1 MGLVSHPF
9 VNVEDM
15 LASWTM
21 MLHIVTGIK
30 AEWDTAAKE
39 APVGGNGNWILLD
52 FMQLWLFVFE

>member
-21 MLHIVTGIK
+21 MPHIVTGIK

-39 APVGGNGNWILLD
+39 APVGGKRRLD
-52 FMQLWLFVFE
+52 SVRL